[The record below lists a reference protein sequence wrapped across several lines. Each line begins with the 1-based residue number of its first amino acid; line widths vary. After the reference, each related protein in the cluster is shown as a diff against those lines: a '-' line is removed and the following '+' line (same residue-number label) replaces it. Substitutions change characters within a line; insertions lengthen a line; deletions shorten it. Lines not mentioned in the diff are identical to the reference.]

1 MTSRKLKKPFASLR
15 ERTNKLIPQYLSALA
30 NHLWQST
37 LFAGVA
43 GLLTLGLRR
52 NRAAVRYGVWL
63 VASLKFLIPFSI
75 LVGIGHQLEWSLPA
89 EIAKPQVISVVGQ
102 ISRPFSAA
110 NPDFAQDFTQSSPV
124 PEPPPASTVLPAVL
138 LYVWLGGAGFVLF
151 IWLREWLRVRR
162 TLYAAS
168 PLPLH
173 AGVAAMSSRSALEP
187 GVVGI
192 FRPVLL
198 LPEGIH
204 ERLTTD
210 QFKAI
215 LVHEQCHVRR
225 RDNLAAALHM
235 IVETLFWF
243 HPLVWWIERRLV
255 DERER
260 ACDEEVL
267 RVTGEP
273 QTYAEGILN
282 VCKFYKESSLVC
294 VSGVTGSNLKTRIEE
309 IMTNRIAREIGL
321 ARALLLIAAGLMVVV
336 VPVAF
341 GMVHMSRAERAAA
354 VTEAREFPALQTP
367 QPAPPQSAAPS
378 PATASS
384 TPQVKGEPSKG
395 NFLDDIQRA
404 GYTDLDVDHL
414 VAMKIHGV
422 DGNFIRQMRDAGYQL
437 DADQL
442 VAFKIHGVSG
452 EFVQQMRDAGLHLTG
467 DQLVAFRIHDVTA
480 DYINQLKQAGLANL
494 NGDDL
499 IAMKIHKVEPAWIRE
514 IESLGYTNLSAD
526 QLLALRIHGVSADF
540 VRDVQSHGFK
550 NLNIDQLIQLKR
562 LDILK

>member
-1 MTSRKLKKPFASLR
+1 
-15 ERTNKLIPQYLSALA
+15 LIPQNLSPLA

-43 GLLTLGLRR
+43 GLLTLGFRK
-52 NRAAVRYGVWL
+52 NRAAVRYGLWL
-63 VASLKFLIPFSI
+63 AASLKFLIPFSI
-75 LVGIGHQLEWSLPA
+75 LVGIGHQLNWSLPA

-110 NPDFAQDFTQSSPV
+110 NPDLAQDSNQSTPAREPAPV
-124 PEPPPASTVLPAVL
+124 SSGLPAML
-138 LYVWLGGAGFVLF
+138 LYLWLSGSGFVLF
-151 IWLREWLRVRR
+151 LWLRDWLRVRR
-162 TLYAAS
+162 TLGVAT
-168 PLPLH
+168 PLPLD

-204 ERLTTD
+204 ERLTPD
-210 QFKAI
+210 QLKAI

-225 RDNLAAALHM
+225 CDNLAAAVHM

-255 DERER
+255 EERER

-309 IMTNRIAREIGL
+309 IMTNRITRKLGP
-321 ARALLLIAAGLMVVV
+321 ARALLLIAAGLVVVV

-341 GMVHMSRAERAAA
+341 GMVRSSRAERAATN
-354 VTEAREFPALQTP
+354 TEIVELPAQTP
-367 QPAPPQSAAPS
+367 QPASPQSATPVR
-378 PATASS
+378 PSS
-384 TPQVKGEPSKG
+384 TPQVKGEATKG

-422 DGNFIRQMRDAGYQL
+422 DGEFIREMRDAGYQL
-437 DADQL
+437 DADHL

-452 EFVQQMRDAGLHLTG
+452 EFVRQMRDAGLHLTQ
-467 DQLVAFRIHDVTA
+467 DQLVAFRIHDLTA
-480 DYINQLKQAGLANL
+480 DYINQLKQAGLQNL
-494 NGDDL
+494 NGDEL
-499 IAMKIHKVEPAWIRE
+499 IAMKIHKVDPAWIRD
-514 IESLGYTNLSAD
+514 IESLGYPNLSAD
-526 QLLALRIHGVSADF
+526 QLLALRIHGISSDF
-540 VRDVQSHGFK
+540 IREVQSHGFK
-550 NLNIDQLIQLKR
+550 NLNADQLIQLKR

>member
-1 MTSRKLKKPFASLR
+1 
-15 ERTNKLIPQYLSALA
+15 LIPQYLSALA

-52 NRAAVRYGVWL
+52 NRAAVRYGLWL
-63 VASLKFLIPFSI
+63 AASLKFLIPFSI
-75 LVGIGHQLEWSLPA
+75 LVGIGHQLKWALPA

-102 ISRPFSAA
+102 IGRPFSPA
-110 NPDFAQDFTQSSPV
+110 NPDFAQGFTQITPASKPSPV
-124 PEPPPASTVLPAVL
+124 SSGLPAVL
-138 LYVWLGGAGFVLF
+138 FYLWLGGSGFVLF
-151 IWLREWLRVRR
+151 LWLRDWLHVRR
-162 TLYAAS
+162 TLGVAS
-168 PLPLH
+168 PLPLD
-173 AGVAAMSSRSALEP
+173 AGIAAMSSQSALEP
-187 GVVGI
+187 GIVGI

-204 ERLTTD
+204 ERLTAD
-210 QFKAI
+210 QLKAI

-225 RDNLAAALHM
+225 RDNLAAAVHM

-309 IMTNRIAREIGL
+309 IMTNRITRKLGL
-321 ARALLLIAAGLMVVV
+321 ARALLLIVAGLLVVV

-341 GMVHMSRAERAAA
+341 GMVHASRAERAAA
-354 VTEAREFPALQTP
+354 ITEAVESPAQQAP
-367 QPAPPQSAAPS
+367 QPAPPQSAAPART
-378 PATASS
+378 PAA
-384 TPQVKGEPSKG
+384 PQSKAEATKGS
-395 NFLDDIQRA
+395 FLDDIQSA
-404 GYTDLDVDHL
+404 GYKDLDVDHL

-422 DGNFIRQMRDAGYQL
+422 DGDFIRQMRDAGYQP

-452 EFVQQMRDAGLHLTG
+452 EFVRQMRDAGLHLTE
-467 DQLVAFRIHDVTA
+467 DQLVALRIHGVTG
-480 DYINQLKQAGLANL
+480 DYISQLKQAGLQNL
-494 NGDDL
+494 NGDEL
-499 IAMKIHKVEPAWIRE
+499 IAMTIHKVDAAWIRE
-514 IESLGYTNLSAD
+514 IGSLGYPNLSAD
-526 QLLALRIHGVSADF
+526 QLVALRIHGVSSDF
-540 VRDVQSHGFK
+540 IREVQSHGFK
-550 NLNIDQLIQLKR
+550 NLNADQLIQLKR